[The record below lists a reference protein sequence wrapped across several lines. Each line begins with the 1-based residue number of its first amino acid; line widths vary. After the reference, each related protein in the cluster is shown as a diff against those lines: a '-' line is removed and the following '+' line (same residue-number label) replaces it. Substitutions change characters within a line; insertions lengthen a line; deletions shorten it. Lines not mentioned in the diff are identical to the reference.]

1 MNRTD
6 LDRTKLLQV
15 ALTLAIVGTLALLA
29 GSIVSGP
36 EPADVTPERTAAVD
50 PARVRGPERPPAPSA
65 P

>member
-15 ALTLAIVGTLALLA
+15 ALTLAIIGTLALLA

-36 EPADVTPERTAAVD
+36 QPAERTAAVD
-50 PARVRGPERPPAPSA
+50 PARVPERPPAPPA

>member
-15 ALTLAIVGTLALLA
+15 ALTLAIIGTLALLA
-29 GSIVSGP
+29 GSIISGP
-36 EPADVTPERTAAVD
+36 EPADVTAERTAAV
-50 PARVRGPERPPAPSA
+50 APERPPAPSA